1 MNPTITVDFLRLH
14 FNSSS
19 TVETALS
26 VNAIELVT
34 AANNTSKKNRIP
46 ANVPNP
52 MLLNTF
58 GIVININDGPAC
70 SVSGSPPENANTAG
84 IIIRPAIIAIA
95 VSNTS
100 TFLVESSMDVSF
112 FM

>member
-34 AANNTSKKNRIP
+34 AANNTSTKI
-46 ANVPNP
+46 ANDAE
-52 MLLNTF
+52 
-58 GIVININDGPAC
+58 IVAKVKQFTPSFD
-70 SVSGSPPENANTAG
+70 
-84 IIIRPAIIAIA
+84 
-95 VSNTS
+95 
-100 TFLVESSMDVSF
+100 DVMEF
-112 FM
+112 